1 MLKRIVKFVFII
13 CAILIVGFGIF
24 KYVQSLINK
33 EQVKDLHADMLL
45 VQSKI
50 EMVKGKNSVNSD
62 ENPLVGTKTSEIV
75 NQYNAFMEYE
85 KNELNAKLIASKQPA
100 EQPAEGTEQTE
111 TTAEQP
117 VAEQTT
123 EVAAEQ
129 PTEQP
134 AESQENTYNGPDI
147 TLIKQYNIS
156 KFIDNNVLTSEEYE
170 KYYLLNDD
178 NLNALD
184 LGELVGRYKGF
195 FIVNY
200 DTYEVVYSEG
210 YENSNG
216 LWCYKISDLNKAPE
230 PANPIQN
237 NEQTENTEE
246 EQTTEGETAEGEQP
260 AAE

>member
-1 MLKRIVKFVFII
+1 MKQENGKGTVKFVFII

-111 TTAEQP
+111 TKT
-117 VAEQTT
+117 
-123 EVAAEQ
+123 
-129 PTEQP
+129 
-134 AESQENTYNGPDI
+134 
-147 TLIKQYNIS
+147 IKNINH
-156 KFIDNNVLTSEEYE
+156 KINNS
-170 KYYLLNDD
+170 
-178 NLNALD
+178 
-184 LGELVGRYKGF
+184 
-195 FIVNY
+195 IVKNRIK
-200 DTYEVVYSEG
+200 
-210 YENSNG
+210 N
-216 LWCYKISDLNKAPE
+216 
-230 PANPIQN
+230 
-237 NEQTENTEE
+237 
-246 EQTTEGETAEGEQP
+246 
-260 AAE
+260 

>member
-1 MLKRIVKFVFII
+1 MKQENGKGTVKFIFII
-13 CAILIVGFGIF
+13 CVILIVGFGIF

-45 VQSKI
+45 VQAKV

-100 EQPAEGTEQTE
+100 EQPVEQPAEGTEQTE

-129 PTEQP
+129 PAASQEWCV
-134 AESQENTYNGPDI
+134 AES
-147 TLIKQYNIS
+147 
-156 KFIDNNVLTSEEYE
+156 NVSTSQ
-170 KYYLLNDD
+170 D
-178 NLNALD
+178 
-184 LGELVGRYKGF
+184 R
-195 FIVNY
+195 
-200 DTYEVVYSEG
+200 
-210 YENSNG
+210 
-216 LWCYKISDLNKAPE
+216 
-230 PANPIQN
+230 
-237 NEQTENTEE
+237 
-246 EQTTEGETAEGEQP
+246 
-260 AAE
+260 